1 MHSPGDFVEVVLL
14 IPSVS
19 SEGARRKT
27 LSSNTDY
34 ADALSVI
41 YATIGCASVQKKP
54 HLGYKFSSAAQKT
67 QPIDLSSDDDWTGML
82 EDLHALQKKKKMVIS
97 VNLSVGPEAV
107 SSFHFVCLTQSF
119 SASIAVHGI
128 PSESFEEREG
138 QSVI

>member
-1 MHSPGDFVEVVLL
+1 MSSPRDFVEVVLL

-19 SEGARRKT
+19 SEGAHHKT
-27 LSSNTDY
+27 LSFNMDY

-41 YATIGCASVQKKP
+41 YTTIGCVSIQKKP

-82 EDLHALQKKKKMVIS
+82 EDLHTLQKKKKMVIS
-97 VNLSVGPEAV
+97 VNLSVDPEAV
-107 SSFHFVCLTQSF
+107 SLSRFICLMQSF

-128 PSESFEEREG
+128 PSESFEEWEG
-138 QSVI
+138 QSAI